1 MAKLEGIIYKAFGN
15 YVVLRGFAPIGD
27 ISEISKR
34 PDAYQRNADE
44 QHKVEIIEYLNDL
57 NAYFPEVTLAC
68 RSHRYDELIESIGSD
83 KEVGKDNQQYVKGL
97 RVLSERLPIG
107 RDRARHAYLELNNL
121 EDAEKLTR
129 VDGNHRLEP
138 FTSELSWWYQFVD
151 IPEDIK
157 NETDKER
164 KEGWIKYQAEQY
176 RKEISEK
183 IIKDIHYLVLA
194 DKKENRGVYRR
205 IPVRIMGV
213 AHEPVQPYLIIPKM
227 EELLEQYKNS
237 KEDIVTK
244 LARFHIEFEG
254 IHPFI
259 DGNGRT
265 GRLLINLELM
275 KEGDPPI
282 DIKFTDRLKYYEAFD
297 EYHTKHRR
305 SLWC

>member
-27 ISEISKR
+27 VSEISKK

-68 RSHRYDELIESIGSD
+68 RSDRYDELIESIGSD
-83 KEVGKDNQQYVKGL
+83 KEVSKDNQQYVKGL

-129 VDGNHRLEP
+129 VDGNHRLEA
-138 FTSELSWWYQFVD
+138 FTSELSWWYQFID

-157 NETDKER
+157 NETDKEK

-176 RKEISEK
+176 RKEISKK
-183 IIKDIHYLVLA
+183 IIPFTV
-194 DKKENRGVYRR
+194 
-205 IPVRIMGV
+205 
-213 AHEPVQPYLIIPKM
+213 II
-227 EELLEQYKNS
+227 
-237 KEDIVTK
+237 
-244 LARFHIEFEG
+244 
-254 IHPFI
+254 
-259 DGNGRT
+259 
-265 GRLLINLELM
+265 
-275 KEGDPPI
+275 
-282 DIKFTDRLKYYEAFD
+282 
-297 EYHTKHRR
+297 
-305 SLWC
+305 